1 MIKKLYA
8 INYVVLRAFF
18 VIGALALFLGVL
30 PANPETGRR
39 AVHCAIGG
47 VSIALGV
54 GLAFAGRAV
63 KRKGLEDGLAPDVFT
78 PRGSRAI
85 MSYFWLIVMT
95 IIIVLPFYVIVVT
108 SIKTEYESASLGFS
122 WWPKLGVTGSA
133 YKYVTTSEI
142 LGITIIGAF
151 LNTLRASVL
160 PTVVTVFV
168 SALSAYSFSKLE
180 FRGKKPLFGILLLTM
195 MVPGCITLISSYL
208 LFDLIHWTNSFKPLV
223 VPMLFGSAGVVFF
236 LREYFAGIPDDLLG
250 SARIDGLGDMG
261 IFFHIIMPL
270 SVPAVVAQL
279 VLTFCGRYNDFMG
292 PLVYLTG
299 NEMYTLTIYMRATT
313 SGTIYN
319 NRSAAACV
327 VAIAPLLIIYF
338 FLQKVILSGIAMSSG
353 LKA

>member
-1 MIKKLYA
+1 
-8 INYVVLRAFF
+8 
-18 VIGALALFLGVL
+18 
-30 PANPETGRR
+30 
-39 AVHCAIGG
+39 
-47 VSIALGV
+47 
-54 GLAFAGRAV
+54 
-63 KRKGLEDGLAPDVFT
+63 
-78 PRGSRAI
+78 
-85 MSYFWLIVMT
+85 
-95 IIIVLPFYVIVVT
+95 
-108 SIKTEYESASLGFS
+108 
-122 WWPKLGVTGSA
+122 
-133 YKYVTTSEI
+133 
-142 LGITIIGAF
+142 
-151 LNTLRASVL
+151 
-160 PTVVTVFV
+160 
-168 SALSAYSFSKLE
+168 
-180 FRGKKPLFGILLLTM
+180 
-195 MVPGCITLISSYL
+195 
-208 LFDLIHWTNSFKPLV
+208 
-223 VPMLFGSAGVVFF
+223 MLFGSAGVVFF

-299 NEMYTLTIYMRATT
+299 NEMYT